1 MRAAAMNYATT
12 SIHSHLA
19 IKLRLFWNKFTSQ
32 KILLMPTS
40 RWRHPPPIVSI
51 FFLSQLQP
59 FHSFASSASPSY
71 KLAAGDDGEGRWK
84 MEMMKSREK
93 GTPQQQQS
101 WGCCCAVPEK
111 LFSRLS
117 PTIFLA
123 PWDQRKINVENRV
136 IALLWILMNAA
147 LLRAGFWSDV
157 RRNGM
162 NLNYV
167 AIMKRRHNSHK
178 A

>member
-1 MRAAAMNYATT
+1 MQQHPFI
-12 SIHSHLA
+12 SISLSNWDSFGINLHR
-19 IKLRLFWNKFTSQ
+19 K

-71 KLAAGDDGEGRWK
+71 KLAAGGDGEGRRK

-117 PTIFLA
+117 PKIFLA

-147 LLRAGFWSDV
+147 LLRAGFLIGCTSQWDELKL
-157 RRNGM
+157 RRN
-162 NLNYV
+162 YE
-167 AIMKRRHNSHK
+167 KK